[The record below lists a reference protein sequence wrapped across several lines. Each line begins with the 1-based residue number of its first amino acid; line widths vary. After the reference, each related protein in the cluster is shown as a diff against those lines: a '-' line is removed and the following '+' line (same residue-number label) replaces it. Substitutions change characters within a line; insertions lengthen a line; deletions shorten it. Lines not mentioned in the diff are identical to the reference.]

1 VLARRRSRLGALL
14 LEDKPIPAADP
25 AKVSAAMIAGIRGLG
40 LAVLPWSREAEV
52 LRARIGFL
60 RRVEGEAW
68 PDWSDEALLA
78 KLEDWLAP
86 YLSGI
91 TRRVQLQGVDL
102 VEALSATLSYA
113 KRQALDR
120 LAPSHVAVPSG
131 SRLAIDYTGENPVLA
146 VKLQEMFGAQATPA
160 VAGGKVP
167 LVLHLLSP
175 AGRPLQVTRDLAG
188 FWRNSYPQVRA
199 EMRGRYPRHPWP
211 EDPLAAAPT
220 KRTKPR

>member
-1 VLARRRSRLGALL
+1 
-14 LEDKPIPAADP
+14 
-25 AKVSAAMIAGIRGLG
+25 M
-40 LAVLPWSREAEV
+40 LPWSREAEV

-120 LAPSHVAVPSG
+120 LAQDC
-131 SRLAIDYTGENPVLA
+131 R
-146 VKLQEMFGAQATPA
+146 
-160 VAGGKVP
+160 
-167 LVLHLLSP
+167 
-175 AGRPLQVTRDLAG
+175 R
-188 FWRNSYPQVRA
+188 
-199 EMRGRYPRHPWP
+199 
-211 EDPLAAAPT
+211 
-220 KRTKPR
+220 